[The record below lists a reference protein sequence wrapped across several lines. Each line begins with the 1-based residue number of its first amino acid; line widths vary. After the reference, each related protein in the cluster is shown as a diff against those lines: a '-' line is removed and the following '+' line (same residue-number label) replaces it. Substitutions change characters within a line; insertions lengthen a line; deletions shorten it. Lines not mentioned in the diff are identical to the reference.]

1 MKFLAKTGLIL
12 IEFRRLRL
20 FSGVMSGWSGY
31 VIMQTDLILFIYF
44 APLISNLSY
53 QGGEIRSNFA
63 SWAILFESSKRK
75 SKNVLKVS
83 KCFSQQMFGTV
94 TTLMNQS
101 HALIP

>member
-1 MKFLAKTGLIL
+1 MNHFVINETEMKFLAKTGLIL

-63 SWAILFESSKRK
+63 SWAILFEAKLVQK
-75 SKNVLKVS
+75 
-83 KCFSQQMFGTV
+83 
-94 TTLMNQS
+94 
-101 HALIP
+101 